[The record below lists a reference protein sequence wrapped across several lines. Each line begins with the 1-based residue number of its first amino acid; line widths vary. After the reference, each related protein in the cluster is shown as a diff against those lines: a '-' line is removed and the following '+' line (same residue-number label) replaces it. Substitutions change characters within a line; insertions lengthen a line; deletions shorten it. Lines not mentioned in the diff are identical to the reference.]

1 MERRKVQLTGGSTY
15 TVSIPKDWARNHDI
29 SAGEEV
35 VFHPDNGSL
44 LVTPAGSGEPTRG
57 ELDVEDRTG
66 DALTR
71 AVMTMYVSGFD
82 VIELTGTTIT
92 PAQRRVIREA
102 TQGLV
107 GLEVLEETPDRVVIQ
122 DLLDSA
128 ELSVHSAVE
137 RMHLIARSML
147 EDALSALVDY
157 DLELA
162 REVAARDDDVDR
174 LFNVVSRIFRGTLRS
189 PTMAR
194 EIGLSRENCFDYHSS
209 ARQLERV
216 ADHAAKI
223 GQVTI
228 ELDATV
234 PDGIADSLES
244 LLEEALAVIETAF
257 EALFAEDADEATD
270 LANEARSQVESFDD
284 RTRVIDDQ
292 LRDLDPSRARH
303 LGLIVDSLSRSAD
316 YGGNIAETALQKAA
330 PAPDV

>member
-44 LVTPAGSGEPTRG
+44 LVTPAAAGEQTRG
-57 ELDVEDRTG
+57 VLDVEDRTG

-82 VIELTGTTIT
+82 VIELTGTSIT
-92 PAQRRVIREA
+92 PGQRRVIREA

-147 EDALSALVDY
+147 EDAVAALIDY
-157 DLELA
+157 DPDLA
-162 REVAARDDDVDR
+162 REVADRDDDVDR

-223 GQVTI
+223 GQVTL

-234 PDGIADSLES
+234 PEGIAESLES
-244 LLEEALAVIETAF
+244 LLEEALSVIETAF
-257 EALFAEDADEATD
+257 EALFAEEPDAATD
-270 LANEARSQVESFDD
+270 LANEARSQVEAFDD
-284 RTRVIDDQ
+284 RTRLIDDQ

>member
-44 LVTPAGSGEPTRG
+44 LVTPAAAGEQTRG
-57 ELDVEDRTG
+57 VLDVEDRTG

-82 VIELTGTTIT
+82 VIELTGTSIT
-92 PAQRRVIREA
+92 PGQRRVIREA

-147 EDALSALVDY
+147 EDALEALVEY
-157 DLELA
+157 DLDLA

-189 PTMAR
+189 PVMAR

-223 GQVTI
+223 GQVTL

-234 PDGIADSLES
+234 PEGIAESLES
-244 LLEEALAVIETAF
+244 LLEEALSVIMA
-257 EALFAEDADEATD
+257 
-270 LANEARSQVESFDD
+270 
-284 RTRVIDDQ
+284 
-292 LRDLDPSRARH
+292 
-303 LGLIVDSLSRSAD
+303 
-316 YGGNIAETALQKAA
+316 
-330 PAPDV
+330 

>member
-44 LVTPAGSGEPTRG
+44 LVTPAAAGEQTRG
-57 ELDVEDRTG
+57 VLDVEDRTG

-82 VIELTGTTIT
+82 VIELTGTSIT
-92 PAQRRVIREA
+92 PGQRRVIREA

-107 GLEVLEETPDRVVIQ
+107 GLEVLEETPDHVVIQ

-147 EDALSALVDY
+147 EDALEALVEY
-157 DLELA
+157 DLDLA

-189 PTMAR
+189 PVMAR

-223 GQVTI
+223 GQVTL

-234 PDGIADSLES
+234 PEGIAESLES
-244 LLEEALAVIETAF
+244 LLEEALSVIETAF
-257 EALFAEDADEATD
+257 DALFAEDSDRATD
-270 LANEARSQVESFDD
+270 LANQARSRVEEFDD

-292 LRDLDPSRARH
+292 LRTLDPSRARH